1 MDISK
6 YVDINHTIS
15 KEMFE
20 ECDDFIKIIPKIR
33 DWVIKIGSKLDSDEY
48 EKIGDDIWISRDA
61 YVDESAKII
70 GPCIIDKKAEI
81 RHCAYIRGS
90 VIVGRNCVIGNSCEI
105 KNSIIFDNCQIPH
118 FNYLGDSIMGYHSH
132 MGAGVVAAN
141 IKSDRS
147 NIVISNGNEKID
159 TSLRKIGSII
169 GDYVE
174 IGCNSTL
181 FPGTIIGSNVTIY
194 PLTRVRGVI
203 LENCIVKSS
212 SEIVRKEV
220 R

>member
-1 MDISK
+1 
-6 YVDINHTIS
+6 
-15 KEMFE
+15 
-20 ECDDFIKIIPKIR
+20 
-33 DWVIKIGSKLDSDEY
+33 
-48 EKIGDDIWISRDA
+48 
-61 YVDESAKII
+61 
-70 GPCIIDKKAEI
+70 
-81 RHCAYIRGS
+81 
-90 VIVGRNCVIGNSCEI
+90 
-105 KNSIIFDNCQIPH
+105 
-118 FNYLGDSIMGYHSH
+118 MGYHSH

-147 NIVISNGNEKID
+147 NIVISNGNEKIE
-159 TSLRKIGSII
+159 TSLRKMGSII